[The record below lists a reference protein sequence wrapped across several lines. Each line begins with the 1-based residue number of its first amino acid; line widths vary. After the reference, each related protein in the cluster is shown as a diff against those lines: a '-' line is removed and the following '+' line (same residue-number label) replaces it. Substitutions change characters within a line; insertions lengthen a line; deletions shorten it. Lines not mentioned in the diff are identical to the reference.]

1 LTYLSFALFNA
12 PYNPVRF
19 MYEKRTASSQFL
31 MLRLIIRR
39 EVSGLKGWNALGEI
53 CS

>member
-1 LTYLSFALFNA
+1 MF
-12 PYNPVRF
+12 
-19 MYEKRTASSQFL
+19 EKRTASIHFL
-31 MLRLIIRR
+31 ILRLIIQC